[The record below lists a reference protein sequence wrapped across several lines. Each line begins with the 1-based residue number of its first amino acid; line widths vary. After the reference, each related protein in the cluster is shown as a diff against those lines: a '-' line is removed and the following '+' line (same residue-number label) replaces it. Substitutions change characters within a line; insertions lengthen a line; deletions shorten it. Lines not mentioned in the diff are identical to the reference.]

1 MKNRSNGGTV
11 LEQGIYCVVKIDIG
25 SKQKYIFRSNV
36 LKEIIGASKIIKY
49 VSEELGKE
57 ILKNMGLL
65 DRQFSM
71 KDYGKRD
78 TEIGHNLFEAGG
90 NSMYIFY
97 DERKAK
103 KFNNKFSKYV
113 MKRFDGLELL
123 IVMEKFD
130 IHHKKI
136 IDLYDDIEDKLTM
149 KKGRRQNQ
157 FKRIGYGLTELC
169 KSTRKP
175 AVKCECD
182 GNEIVYM
189 SKEANDKR
197 KFYDAVYNDYKVDY
211 YMINFNSDKKNFM
224 EKHNLKDICKF
235 PDQIEDISWNKDKKG
250 GYIGVTCIDG
260 NGMGKKIQSF
270 NERFKY
276 SDENNYFEENMK
288 YIEEFNK
295 LTEGIST
302 CYINA
307 FKEIV
312 DELKTNYKYY
322 SEKIGGPEKG
332 LIPLRPIILAG
343 DDITFI
349 SNGKLAIDIT
359 KNFMKKI
366 SNKEIPFRGDGS
378 KEKLTVGAGVA
389 IVKEKHPFFRAV
401 KIAEELEENSKKRLK
416 DIKGDEKNY
425 DASIID
431 WQIERGNI
439 MGEFSEIRKEKS
451 NGSNKNEMLTG
462 RPYIVD
468 EIYDKKLNEYD
479 KNNQQEIIRHL
490 KNTANYKF
498 DHFENILKTLWD
510 KSGKSNI
517 KGAFR
522 AMNSSE
528 EEFKL
533 FALKYN
539 LNKILNV
546 NNEEKLNAYMNKQ
559 LIYDAVD
566 VMDLYTYVKGEN

>member
-1 MKNRSNGGTV
+1 MKEST
-11 LEQGIYCVVKIDIG
+11 YYVVKIDIG

-49 VSEELGKE
+49 VSEELGID
-57 ILKNMGLL
+57 ILKNMDLSYEE
-65 DRQFSM
+65 FNI
-71 KDYGKRD
+71 KNFNKKN
-78 TEIGHNLFEAGG
+78 IGHKLFAAGG
-90 NSMYIFY
+90 NSMYIFS
-97 DERKAK
+97 DEDQAIE
-103 KFNNKFSKYV
+103 FNKRFSKYV
-113 MKRFDGLELL
+113 IEKFDGLELL
-123 IVMEKFD
+123 IVMKKFD
-130 IHHKKI
+130 LCHEKI
-136 IDLYDDIEDKLTM
+136 INLYDEIENELTK
-149 KKGRRQNQ
+149 KKGKRQNQ

-175 AVKCECD
+175 AIKVKRYES
-182 GNEIVYM
+182 EEVYI
-189 SKEANDKR
+189 SKEANDKL
-197 KFYDAVYNDYKVDY
+197 KFYAAVYNDCKLDY
-211 YMINFNSDKKNFM
+211 YIINSDSDKKNFIK
-224 EKHNLKDICKF
+224 EHNLKDMSKF
-235 PDQIEDISWNKDKKG
+235 PDEIEDISWNKDKKG

-270 NERFKY
+270 NGSFKY
-276 SDENNYFEENMK
+276 LDRNNYFEENMR

-295 LTEGIST
+295 LTKDISNR
-302 CYINA
+302 YINA
-307 FKEIV
+307 FEEMV
-312 DELKTNYKYY
+312 NELKDNYKYY
-322 SEKIGGPEKG
+322 SEKIGGPEKET
-332 LIPLRPIILAG
+332 IPLRPIILAG

-349 SNGKLAIDIT
+349 SNGKLSIDIT
-359 KNFMKKI
+359 KNFIKKI
-366 SNKEIPFRGDGS
+366 SNEEILFKGDGS

-401 KIAEELEENSKKRLK
+401 KIAEELEENSKRKLK
-416 DIKGDEKNY
+416 KIKEKVEKY

-439 MGEFSEIRKEKS
+439 MGELSEIRKEKS
-451 NGSNKNEMLTG
+451 IESNRDEILVG
-462 RPYIVD
+462 RPYIID
-468 EIYDKKLNEYD
+468 GTNINNIKMENQSTQEDIKKFIEN
-479 KNNQQEIIRHL
+479 IV
-490 KNTANYKF
+490 NYNF
-498 DHFENILKTLWD
+498 DHFENILKMIWYR
-510 KSGKSNI
+510 SGKSNI

-546 NNEEKLNAYMNKQ
+546 NNKEKSNVYMNKQ